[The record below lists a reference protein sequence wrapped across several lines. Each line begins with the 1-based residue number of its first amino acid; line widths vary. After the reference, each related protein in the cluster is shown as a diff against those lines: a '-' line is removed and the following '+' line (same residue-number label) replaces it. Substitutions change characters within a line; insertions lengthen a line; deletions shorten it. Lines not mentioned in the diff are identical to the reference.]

1 MRLRDTF
8 PFAISGDGEKSRRRL
23 KKVAETADEG
33 MRHALSEGGQGRRER
48 EGLGD
53 QLLVILLEPDYW
65 RHRGLAAV
73 LEEIEGIE
81 VVGDQKDRADI
92 VLLAHR
98 LLTERGP
105 SCIAALRKRWSAPVL
120 VCGDDRRLTAAA
132 DAFAAGAGGYFDLGS
147 AKELLPRAIATVASG
162 RLWGPREALLL
173 FAQRAGGAP
182 DNAALES
189 SQEELLRLLHD
200 GLSNKEI
207 GHRLGLA
214 EATIKARM
222 NRLYRRF
229 GVKTRLQLLA
239 AAIRRGAIE
248 VLRDR

>member
-65 RHRGLAAV
+65 RRRGLTAV
-73 LEEIEGIE
+73 LEETEGIE
-81 VVGDQKDRADI
+81 VAGDHEDRADI

-105 SCIAALRKRWSAPVL
+105 SCIAALHKRWRAPVL

-147 AKELLPRAIATVASG
+147 ATELLPKAMATVIAG
-162 RLWGPREALLL
+162 RIWGPREALLL
-173 FAQRAGGAP
+173 FAQRAKGA
-182 DNAALES
+182 AETLES